1 MPEFVKIKELLIRR
15 KRVKNKIFP
24 IIKTIVFM
32 IISTAIMILLMTLL
46 FYKAEI
52 DENGIRIGAVITYL
66 ITTFIGGF
74 IFGKVNESKK
84 YLFGLMIG
92 AVYFVLL
99 IICSAMFGSGE
110 NMFSGRMI
118 IAMIS
123 CLSGGMLG
131 GMISS

>member
-1 MPEFVKIKELLIRR
+1 M
-15 KRVKNKIFP
+15 KNKIIP

-32 IISTAIMILLMTLL
+32 IITTVVMILLMTLL

-52 DENGIRIGAVITYL
+52 DEKGIRIGAVITYF

-92 AVYFVLL
+92 AVYFILL
-99 IICSAMFGSGE
+99 IICSAVLGSSG
-110 NMFSGRMI
+110 NMFSGRMA

-123 CLSGGMLG
+123 CLAGGMLG
-131 GMISS
+131 GMISN

>member
-1 MPEFVKIKELLIRR
+1 M
-15 KRVKNKIFP
+15 KNKIVP

-46 FYKAEI
+46 FYKTEI
-52 DENGIRIGAVITYL
+52 DENGIRIGVIITYY

-99 IICSAMFGSGE
+99 IICSAMSGSGG

-123 CLSGGMLG
+123 CLAGGMLG
-131 GMISS
+131 GMISN